1 MSNTIYYESLGWQ
14 GLLVEPGDAYF
25 KIATKKRKAWVF
37 HGAISPSKGSMQL
50 HFTDDGVFGR
60 ENGTSSREVQAE
72 PLEKLIRAIDSDRR
86 TVDFWS
92 LDIEGGE
99 CKVLEST
106 DFQKLQVG
114 ILMIEMNKGREHINC
129 IHSLMERNGFQD
141 IGRTQLDHVF
151 INPQYMQE
159 RGLSLP
165 EHIDGMY
172 AYSNRI
178 LLDWP

>member
-1 MSNTIYYESLGWQ
+1 M
-14 GLLVEPGDAYF
+14 
-25 KIATKKRKAWVF
+25 F

-50 HFTDDGVFGR
+50 NFTDRKEGR
-60 ENGTSSREVQAE
+60 LSHQDETSSRQVQAE

-92 LDIEGGE
+92 LDIEGYE

-114 ILMIEMNKGREHINC
+114 ILLVEMNKTPENNAC
-129 IHSLMERNGFQD
+129 IRSVMERNGFQD
-141 IGRTQLDHVF
+141 IGKTQNSKSRVIDHVF
-151 INPQYMQE
+151 INQQYVQK

-165 EHIDGMY
+165 KHLHG
-172 AYSNRI
+172 
-178 LLDWP
+178 LH

>member
-1 MSNTIYYESLGWQ
+1 M
-14 GLLVEPGDAYF
+14 LLN
-25 KIATKKRKAWVF
+25 
-37 HGAISPSKGSMQL
+37 
-50 HFTDDGVFGR
+50 FTDEKHG
-60 ENGTSSREVQAE
+60 ELSHQNGTSSRQVQAE

-114 ILMIEMNKGREHINC
+114 ILLVEMNKAPENNAC
-129 IHSLMERNGFQD
+129 IRSVMERNGFQD
-141 IGRTQLDHVF
+141 IGKLVIDHVF
-151 INPQYMQE
+151 INQQYVQE

-165 EHIDGMY
+165 KHLHGP
-172 AYSNRI
+172 N
-178 LLDWP
+178 